1 MDNYNSSSSS
11 SSSPYRY
18 PNPYQPYPPP
28 NPYQPYPPPNPYQP
42 YPPPLPGPDPYAP
55 HHYPPHP
62 YPYPYTSSH
71 SFNYSYPSPPRST
84 FPSSHSGPLDYSS
97 HHPPQPPRLTSSPTL
112 PSSPLDYSSYSPPPL
127 PHSSSSS
134 DFNHPPPHLDIP
146 RPPSPSPSYPYPYYV
161 PPGTH
166 SPPPPHPSFSHTAS
180 LPYGS
185 SHYYYQQTEAY
196 PPPEDSSQAHSRI
209 NSCPYQLENASFVGG
224 GVSVSQSSGIDNSKP
239 SYPTLD
245 DLMGNVRLSD
255 SQPSAPVSFSHAP
268 AAQPFMHSISVPK
281 LQEKKDEF
289 YGYSNNSFSGWGS
302 SYSGRLDSSKLSNF
316 SDSFNGSVHSQSTQV
331 VPLQNKGSLRVLLLH
346 GNLDIWIYGAKNL
359 PNMDMFHKT
368 IGDMFGRLPGSVS
381 NKIEG
386 TINITSDPYVS
397 ISISNA
403 VIGRTYVIS
412 NSENPVWMQH
422 FYVPVAHHAAEVHFL
437 VKDSDVVGSQL
448 IGIVAIPVEKIFSG
462 EKIEGSYPL
471 LNNNGKPCKQG
482 ASLSLSIQYIPM
494 ERLSIYHQGVGAGPD
509 YIGVPGTYFPLR
521 KGGSVTLYQ
530 DSHVPDGSLPN
541 VLLENGMYYV
551 HGKCWLDIF
560 DAIRQARRL
569 IYITG
574 WSVWHKVKLVRDTA
588 GFAPDYTLGELLKT
602 KSQEGVRVLLLIWD
616 DPTSRSI
623 LGYQTDGVMATH
635 DEETRRF
642 FKHSSVQ
649 VLLCPRIAGKRL
661 SWIKQKEVGTI
672 YTHHQKTVIVDA
684 DAGNNRRKI
693 VAFVGGLD
701 LCDGRYDT
709 PHHSIFRTLQTL
721 HKDDYHNPTFT
732 GNTGG
737 CPREPWHDLH
747 SKIDG
752 PAAYDVLTNFE
763 ERWLKASK
771 PHGIKKLKISYD
783 DALLRLERI
792 PDIIGINDAPSL
804 GDDDL
809 EAWHVQIFRSIDS
822 NSVKGFPKDP
832 KDATSK
838 NLVCGKNV
846 LIDMS
851 IHTAYVKAIRAAQH
865 FIYIE
870 NQYFIGSSFHW
881 SQHKDLGANNL
892 IPMEIALKIAEK
904 IKANERFA
912 VYIVIPMWPEGV
924 PTGAATQRILFWQN
938 KTMQM
943 MYETIYKALV
953 EVGLEAAFSPQ
964 DYLNFFC
971 LGNREAVDLYANVS
985 VSGTPPPANSPQAIS
1000 RNSRRFMIYVHSKGM
1015 IVDDEYVILGSANIN
1030 QRSMEGTRDSEIAM
1044 GAYQPNHTWER
1055 KYCHPLGQIHGYR
1068 MSLWAEHT
1076 GTIEECFLQP
1086 ESLECVRRVRAMGE
1100 MNWKQFAADEI
1111 TEMRGHLLKY
1121 PVEVDRRGR
1130 VRSLP
1135 GHEEFPDVGGKIIG
1149 SFLAMKENLTI

>member
-1 MDNYNSSSSS
+1 MDNNYGS

-18 PNPYQPYPPP
+18 PNPYMYPPNPHPNPNPNPNPHRPYPP
-28 NPYQPYPPPNPYQP
+28 Q
-42 YPPPLPGPDPYAP
+42 DPYAHSHAP
-55 HHYPPHP
+55 P
-62 YPYPYTSSH
+62 YPYPYLSSH
-71 SFNYSYPSPPRST
+71 SFNYSYPRP
-84 FPSSHSGPLDYSS
+84 Y
-97 HHPPQPPRLTSSPTL
+97 
-112 PSSPLDYSSYSPPPL
+112 
-127 PHSSSSS
+127 
-134 DFNHPPPHLDIP
+134 PPHPQLV
-146 RPPSPSPSYPYPYYV
+146 PSAPPSYPYPYHV
-161 PPGTH
+161 PQGTH
-166 SPPPPHPSFSHTAS
+166 NPTQPSHSHHAS
-180 LPYGS
+180 LLQHGS
-185 SHYYYQQTEAY
+185 SSNHYYYYQQNASH
-196 PPPEDSSQAHSRI
+196 EDRPDAHSRH
-209 NSCPYQLENASFVGG
+209 NSYSGPYWSETSSSIGGGGGGGG
-224 GVSVSQSSGIDNSKP
+224 GVSQTSGGGGDNSRP
-239 SYPTLD
+239 SVYPRLE
-245 DLMGNVRLSD
+245 DLMNDVRLSD
-255 SQPSAPVSFSHAP
+255 NQPASPSAP
-268 AAQPFMHSISVPK
+268 AQPFMHSISVPK
-281 LQEKKDEF
+281 MQQKKEDF

-302 SYSGRLDSSKLSNF
+302 SYPNRVNSGRF
-316 SDSFNGSVHSQSTQV
+316 SDFSGSGSFNDSMYNQSLQV
-331 VPLQNKGSLRVLLLH
+331 VPVQNKGSLRVLLLH
-346 GNLDIWIYGAKNL
+346 GNLDIWVHEAKNL

-368 IGDMFGRLPGSVS
+368 LGDMFNKLPGSVS

-386 TINITSDPYVS
+386 TMHKKITSDPYVS
-397 ISISNA
+397 ISVSNA
-403 VIGRTYVIS
+403 VIGRTFVIS
-412 NSENPVWMQH
+412 NSENPVWSQH
-422 FYVPVAHHAAEVHFL
+422 FYVPVAHNAAEVHFV
-437 VKDSDVVGSQL
+437 VKDSDIVGSQL
-448 IGIVAIPVEKIFSG
+448 IGIVAIPVEQIYSG
-462 EKIEGSYPL
+462 EIVEGAYPV
-471 LNNNGKPCKQG
+471 LNSNGKPCKQG
-482 ASLSLSIQYIPM
+482 AVLSLSIQYIPM
-494 ERLSIYHQGVGAGPD
+494 EKLSFYHQGVGAGPE
-509 YIGVPGTYFPLR
+509 YIGVPATYFPLR
-521 KGGSVTLYQ
+521 KGGNVTLYQ
-530 DSHVPDGSLPN
+530 DAHVPDGILPN
-541 VLLENGMYYV
+541 VVLDSGMFYV
-551 HGKCWLDIF
+551 NGKCWHDIF
-560 DAIRQARRL
+560 DAISQARRL

-574 WSVWHKVKLVRDTA
+574 WSVWHKVRLVRDGGYA
-588 GFAPDYTLGELLKT
+588 SDYTLGDLLKT

-623 LGYQTDGVMATH
+623 LGYKTDGVMATH

-642 FKHSSVQ
+642 FKHSSVH
-649 VLLCPRIAGKRL
+649 VLLCPRIAGKRH
-661 SWIKQKEVGTI
+661 SWIKQREVGTI

-693 VAFVGGLD
+693 IAFVGGLD

-709 PHHSIFRTLQTL
+709 PHHPIFKTLQTI

-792 PDIIGINDAPSL
+792 PDVIGINDTPS
-804 GDDDL
+804 GENDP
-809 EAWHVQIFRSIDS
+809 ESWHVQIFRSIDS
-822 NSVKGFPKDP
+822 SSVKRFPKDP
-832 KDATSK
+832 REATGK

-865 FIYIE
+865 YIYIE
-870 NQYFIGSSFHW
+870 NQYFIGSSYNW

-912 VYIVIPMWPEGV
+912 VYIVIPMWPEGE
-924 PTGAATQRILFWQN
+924 PKGAATQRILFWQN

-953 EVGLEAAFSPQ
+953 EAGLEAAFSPQ

-971 LGNREAVDLYANVS
+971 LGNREAINLYENVNVS
-985 VSGTPPPANSPQAIS
+985 GNPPQANSPQANC

-1015 IVDDEYVILGSANIN
+1015 IVDDEYVIVGSANIN

-1044 GAYQPNHTWER
+1044 GAYQPHHTWAR
-1055 KYCHPLGQIHGYR
+1055 KTSCPHGQIHGYR

-1076 GTIEECFLQP
+1076 GTIEESFLQP
-1086 ESLECVRRVRAMGE
+1086 ESLECVRRVRAIGE
-1100 MNWKQFAADEI
+1100 MNWKQFAANEV

-1121 PVEVDRRGR
+1121 PVDVDRKGK

-1135 GHEEFPDVGGKIIG
+1135 GQEEFPDVGGKIVG